1 MLELLLLLLLRKVTL
16 LDVLD
21 AVTHLHLLLLRHLV
35 VHLRTGL
42 LLVHGL
48 ARLASSAHLHL
59 VVLAHDLHQL
69 LLLLLPHLGRSA
81 AGVAKLLRACT
92 LLPTSAS
99 AASGLVALVTLLQ
112 EGSHQIGVVLQNA
125 DSFLL
130 LKQRRRLNTSSFYLQ
145 FPNKQHMSLITAV
158 S

>member
-1 MLELLLLLLLRKVTL
+1 MLELLLLLRKVTL

-48 ARLASSAHLHL
+48 ARLASPAHLHL

-69 LLLLLPHLGRSA
+69 LLLLLPHLWRSA
-81 AGVAKLLRACT
+81 ASVAKLLRART

-112 EGSHQIGVVLQNA
+112 KGSHQIGVVLQNA

-130 LKQRRRLNTSSFYLQ
+130 LKQRRRLNTYYLFYLP
-145 FPNKQHMSLITAV
+145 FPLGCICKVFA
-158 S
+158 

>member
-1 MLELLLLLLLRKVTL
+1 LPELLLLLRKVTL

-21 AVTHLHLLLLRHLV
+21 AVTHLHLLLLLRHLV

-48 ARLASSAHLHL
+48 ARLAPSAHLHL

-69 LLLLLPHLGRSA
+69 LLLLLPHLWRSA
-81 AGVAKLLRACT
+81 ASVAKPPRA

-130 LKQRRRLNTSSFYLQ
+130 LVWFTES
-145 FPNKQHMSLITAV
+145 HE
-158 S
+158 